1 MRLIRGNKQQLI
13 GIDGAVV
20 GAGAGGDGG
29 RQQRGGGAWGRQQ
42 HN

>member
-20 GAGAGGDGG
+20 GAGGDGG
-29 RQQRGGGAWGRQQ
+29 RQQRGGGASGRQQ
-42 HN
+42 HG